1 MIVDDAI
8 ALVDELLQPEGLND
22 LQASVFRYCW
32 QGEGYQEIADAL
44 GYDSGYI
51 RTVGSKLWQQLS
63 DIMGKKVTKS
73 NLHSVFRQYNQPS
86 DQEKEI
92 SPQETIATPPEFP
105 GLPLN
110 ANSLFYVDRHPIEQ
124 RCAQEILQPG
134 ALIRIQAPK
143 QMGKTSLLYRLL
155 EHGRAHH
162 YKTLRLS
169 CQEATTESF
178 TDLNSFLRWLCRSA
192 ARKLKQTPNLEQYW
206 DDDLSFAKSNCT
218 EYFENYLL
226 SNINTPIILGLDD
239 IERVFAYPQIAQ
251 DFFPLLRVWHEEAN
265 EIDIWQNLRLIVVHS
280 TEVYVPLDINQ
291 SPFNVGLPIYL
302 PELKLEQIQELAL
315 RYGLNWADGNMGEEA
330 LRPLMEMVGGH
341 PYLIQLALYHIW
353 ENQQQKPLVNL
364 NNILRDAPTDAGIY
378 GSHLRRLWET
388 LNSSPSL
395 CSAMKKVV
403 SNDQPV
409 AISPLAAYKLQSMGL
424 IKLAG
429 NLVTT
434 RYKLYQDY
442 FRSRLE
448 LNP

>member
-22 LQASVFRYCW
+22 LQASVFRRCW

-44 GYDSGYI
+44 DYDSGYI
-51 RTVGSKLWQQLS
+51 RTVGYRLWQKLS
-63 DIMGKKVTKS
+63 DLMGKKVTKS
-73 NLHSVFRQYNQPS
+73 NLNSVFRQYGYLL

-92 SPQETIATPPEFP
+92 SLQETIATLPEFP

-110 ANSLFYVDRHPIEQ
+110 PNSLFYVDRCPIEQ
-124 RCAQEILQPG
+124 RCIQEILQPG

-143 QMGKTSLLYRLL
+143 QMGKTSLLYQLL

-178 TDLNSFLRWLCRSA
+178 TDLNTFLRWLCRSV
-192 ARKLKQTPNLEQYW
+192 ARKLKQTPNLEKYW
-206 DDDLSFAKSNCT
+206 DDDIGFAKSNCT
-218 EYFENYLL
+218 EYFEDYLL
-226 SNINTPIILGLDD
+226 PQINTPIILGLDD
-239 IERVFAYPQIAQ
+239 IERVFSYPEIAQ

-265 EIDIWQNLRLIVVHS
+265 EIEIWQNLRLIVVHS
-280 TEVYVPLDINQ
+280 TEVYVPLNINQ

-315 RYGLNWADGNMGEEA
+315 RYRLNWADGNMGQEM
-330 LRPLMEMVGGH
+330 LRPLIEMVGGH
-341 PYLIQLALYHIW
+341 PYLIQLALYYLW
-353 ENQQQKPLVNL
+353 ENQQQKPLVTL

-378 GSHLRRLWET
+378 ASHLRRLRET
-388 LNSSPSL
+388 LSSSPSL
-395 CSAMKKVV
+395 CSAMKQVV
-403 SNDQPV
+403 KNDQPV
-409 AISPLAAYKLQSMGL
+409 TVSPLASYKLQSMGL
-424 IKLAG
+424 VKLVG

-434 RYKLYQDY
+434 RYQLYQDY